1 METSRDRLS
10 LRSLGFF
17 SLMLGI
23 LGGAFYWWTPLGIV
37 LSLAGLVIGFVGWTF
52 ARRRTAGFGLL
63 VSGMLFS
70 LAALILDFV
79 IAGLNL
85 EIIDLRSFY

>member
-1 METSRDRLS
+1 
-10 LRSLGFF
+10 
-17 SLMLGI
+17 
-23 LGGAFYWWTPLGIV
+23 
-37 LSLAGLVIGFVGWTF
+37 LVIGFVGWTF
-52 ARRRTAGFGLL
+52 AGRRTAGFGLL

-70 LAALILDFV
+70 LATLILDFV